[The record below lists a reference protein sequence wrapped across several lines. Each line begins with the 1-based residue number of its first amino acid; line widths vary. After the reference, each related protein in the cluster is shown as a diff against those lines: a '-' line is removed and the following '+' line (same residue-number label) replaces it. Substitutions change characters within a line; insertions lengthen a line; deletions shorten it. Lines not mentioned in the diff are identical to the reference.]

1 MAKRIAVAKVEPI
14 ILEFPDGTT
23 KVIMLNNMALM
34 ILNEE
39 FGDIQELFEDVN
51 EKPFEI
57 ISKLIYAGI
66 KATEPN
72 FTLEEA
78 EVIALNGGIE
88 LLAELTE
95 HLVKVFDNN
104 CEDENLKKKLFQE
117 IQDKIPQ

>member
-1 MAKRIAVAKVEPI
+1 MAKRIAVMRVEPI

-23 KVIMLNNMALM
+23 KTIMLNNMALM
-34 ILNEE
+34 ILTEE
-39 FGDIQELFEDVN
+39 FGDIQELFKNVN
-51 EKPFEI
+51 DKPFDT

-78 EVIALNGGIE
+78 EIISLNGGFE
-88 LLAELTE
+88 LLSELTE
-95 HLVKVFDNN
+95 HLVKVFDSN
-104 CEDENLKKKLFQE
+104 CKDEELKKKVLKE